1 MTDTECDNDDDG
13 DNGVSGLRLRRQ
25 EAHTEDTEKDDSA
38 DIDDNDED
46 IDDNDEDSAHN
57 DNQTVAARGET
68 R

>member
-25 EAHTEDTEKDDSA
+25 EAHTEEDDSA

-46 IDDNDEDSAHN
+46 IDDNDDVSAHN
-57 DNQTVAARGET
+57 DNQTAAARGKT